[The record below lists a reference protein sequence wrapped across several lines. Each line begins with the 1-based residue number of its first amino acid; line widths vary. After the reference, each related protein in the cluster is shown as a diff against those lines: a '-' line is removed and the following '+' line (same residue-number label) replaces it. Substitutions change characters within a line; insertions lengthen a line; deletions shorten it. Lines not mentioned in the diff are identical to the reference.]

1 MNMRQILII
10 GLLILAFVTPS
21 WSQKVVNFS
30 TDKEE
35 FIKQLSGLFN
45 EQKKGS
51 GKEIIEKQLEPI
63 WIKNPAFSADQEK
76 KIIETLDLMLDLK
89 VKVFPDFE
97 KYVLCLIAINEKAIP
112 TPQFMPWHQV
122 IQSILT
128 DKKNKRHITNFL
140 ETSLDF
146 FTDQSIYVSEAVSWK
161 AQSGNYTFKMDSVP
175 HIDFENIKL
184 LCISKGDSS
193 IIHNTTGTFYPA
205 SYRFLGKGGKVN
217 WKRAGLDENS
227 TYAEVK
233 KYTIKIKTSSY
244 IADSVTFY
252 TTYFNKPLLGKLT
265 EKIIAGKD
273 AESASYPKFESY
285 SQRFEIENIVP
296 GIHYA
301 GGFTMSGAKFNASGT
316 PENPAKL
323 IFTKDNK
330 PFLIVNSLFFEL
342 RPDRY
347 ISSHASVK
355 FIVDKDSITHP
366 DLNMNFTIK
375 TRELTMDRTELGL
388 SKSPYADTY
397 HNTDLYFESLRW
409 IIDEPMIYFGPSK
422 GSTLKNAAF
431 ESNTFFSK
439 KRFTALMGI
448 SSTNPLHEIEQSF
461 KKLGTKQMT
470 TQQLA
475 QLTRYAEEEWH
486 LVVIDLSNKGFLMYD
501 IDKRIIKPQPKMYNY
516 ILNYEGR
523 KDYDILQFNS
533 EVNRGENAIWNL
545 TNNDMNLKG
554 IQMFYISDSQ
564 KVAVY
569 PKKQELLLKKNRNLV
584 FDGIVKAGNLE
595 FMGSNYYFDYEK
607 FQVEMNKIDSCQIYI
622 NDESQPRDQYGEY
635 PKIKIK
641 SKIKD
646 ITGVLYI
653 DAPTNKSGANSK
665 KYPNYPYVTT
675 TKNSFVD
682 WESYRIEN
690 GRYPKDKFYYKLDPF
705 TLDSLDNF
713 KTSNVKFNG
722 LLVSAGI
729 FEDIPEPLI
738 LMDDNSLGFKR
749 STGVAGY
756 PAYRGFSNVV
766 ADLTLNY
773 SGLQGKGKLTYL
785 TSKTE
790 SDAFVFLPDETKG
803 KTTSYTLAEKAT
815 KPEVPKTSVAVAQI
829 NYFPKQERLMITTLD
844 EPMVFF
850 EKEATFKGAT
860 TLKPEG
866 LSGKGKMEFYGAT
879 LASDHFKYDR
889 RKINA
894 DTSALTIAGK
904 DLSNALA
911 FSTDNVQ
918 AKVDFDKNVGH
929 FISNTGENK
938 ITFPTNQYVC
948 FMDEFTWYMKQDE
961 LEMKSSREA
970 NADVVINAEERK
982 RYSNFYSI
990 AAGQDSLNFLA
1001 PRAKFDLAK
1010 NILTCTRINHIV
1022 VGDAKIVPDSGKV
1035 VIEKF
1040 ANMRKLYRAQILTN
1054 IVTQYHSMF
1063 NAELKIEGRRKF
1075 NGFADMNYTDENGQN
1090 QLIHVAEVKLDTS
1103 YSTIAKGV
1111 INEDQGFHLSPQFA
1125 FYGKYNLNANQ
1136 KHLHFDGGVKLEHT
1150 CENLE
1155 KSYFKF
1161 SAPIDPLDIYI
1172 PVDTLVKDIAS
1183 VKLGVGMMTK
1193 TTSPQQVYPA
1203 FLSPKMSASDT
1214 PLMEASGFLH
1224 YDKNTKKYLIGSKPK
1239 ILQPKL
1245 PGNLIELAGNNCDVS
1260 ADGQFDFHARTGLVK
1275 LQNYGKGQLKK
1286 ADGSLSL
1293 QTASILTF
1301 PMDESAMKKIAEN
1314 LEKATDLPSLDV
1326 STTQFEK
1333 SLAEV
1338 IGVERSDRLITEMSL
1353 SGQMKKIPEEMQKTF
1368 VFADLKWVWDVN
1380 SETFHTTGP
1389 IGIASMDKKQIFKYV
1404 TGKIEI
1410 EKRKTADVM
1419 RVYIE
1424 IDRGTWYY
1432 FEYKLGAMTVISG
1445 DTDFN
1450 KIITDIK
1457 DDKKKFEEGKEKYL
1471 YQLLLTKKK
1480 RDDFR
1485 SRFPEDF
1492 PQ

>member
-1 MNMRQILII
+1 MRILSIIALFI
-10 GLLILAFVTPS
+10 GLCVNTVSA
-21 WSQKVVNFS
+21 QKVVNFS

-45 EQKKGS
+45 EQRKGS
-51 GKEIIEKQLEPI
+51 GKEIIEKQFEPL
-63 WIKNPAFSADQEK
+63 WVKNPAFSADQEK

-89 VKVFPDFE
+89 VKIFPDFE
-97 KYVLCLIAINEKAIP
+97 KYILCLVAMHDKAIP
-112 TPQFMPWHQV
+112 APQFMPWHQV
-122 IQSILT
+122 IYSILT
-128 DKKNKRHITNFL
+128 DKKNKRHISIFL

-146 FTDQSIYVSEAVSWK
+146 FQEQAIYTSEAVSWK
-161 AQSGNYTFKMDSVP
+161 AQNGTYTFKMDSVP
-175 HIDFENIKL
+175 HIDFENVKL

-193 IIHNTTGTFYPA
+193 VIHHTKGSFYVASSRFVGNGGT
-205 SYRFLGKGGKVN
+205 VN
-217 WKRAGLDENS
+217 WKRAGLEENS
-227 TYAEVK
+227 TYAEIK
-233 KYTIKIKTSSY
+233 KYTIKTKTTSY

-252 TTYFNKPLLGKLT
+252 TTYFNKPLVGRLT

-273 AESASYPKFESY
+273 AESANYPKFESY

-316 PENPAKL
+316 IENPAKL
-323 IFTKDNK
+323 IFTKENK
-330 PFLIVNSLFFEL
+330 PFLIITGLFFEL
-342 RPDRY
+342 KPERY
-347 ISSHASVK
+347 IANHVKVK
-355 FIVDKDSITHP
+355 FLVEQDSITHP

-375 TRELTMDRTELGL
+375 SRELTLNRTELGL

-397 HNTDLYFESLRW
+397 HNTDLYFESMLW
-409 IIDEPMIYFGPSK
+409 MIDDPMIYFGPAK
-422 GSTLKNAAF
+422 GSTMKTAAF

-461 KKLGTKQMT
+461 KKLGAKQMT
-470 TQQLA
+470 TRQLA
-475 QLTRYAEEEWH
+475 ELTRYAEEEWH
-486 LVVIDLSNKGFLMYD
+486 LVIIDLSNKGFLLYD
-501 IDKRIIKPQPKMYNY
+501 IDNRIIKPLPKMYNY

-533 EVNRGENAIWNL
+533 EVSRGENAIWNL
-545 TNNDMNLKG
+545 TNNDINLKG

-569 PKKQELLLKKNRNLV
+569 PRKQELLLKKNRNLV
-584 FDGIVKAGNLE
+584 FDGILKAGNLE

-607 FQVEMNKIDSCQIYI
+607 FHVEMNKIDSCQIYI
-622 NDESQPRDQYGEY
+622 NDESQAKDQYGEY

-641 SKIKD
+641 SKIKN

-653 DAPTNKSGANSK
+653 DAPSNKSGANSK
-665 KYPNYPYVTT
+665 KYPHYPYVTT

-682 WESYRIEN
+682 WESHRIQN
-690 GRYPKDKFYYKLDPF
+690 GRYPKDKFYYNLDPF

-713 KTSNVKFNG
+713 RTSNVKFNG
-722 LLVSAGI
+722 VLVSAGI
-729 FEDIPEPLI
+729 FEDINEPLI

-803 KTTSYTLAEKAT
+803 KTTSYTLTEKAT

-866 LSGKGKMEFYGAT
+866 LSGKGKMDFYNAT
-879 LASDHFKYDR
+879 LTSDHFKYDR

-894 DTSALTIAGK
+894 DTSSLAIAGK
-904 DLSNALA
+904 DMSNALS

-918 AKVDFDKNVGH
+918 AKVDFDKNMGH

-948 FMDEFTWYMKQDE
+948 FMDEFTWYMKQDQ
-961 LEMKSSREA
+961 LEMKSSRDA

-1010 NILTCTRINHIV
+1010 NIITCSKINHIV
-1022 VGDAKIVPDSGKV
+1022 VADAKIIPDSGMV

-1040 ANMRKLYRAQILTN
+1040 ANMRKLYRAQIVTN

-1063 NAELKIEGRRKF
+1063 NAELKIEGRRKY
-1075 NGFADMNYTDENGQN
+1075 NGFADMNYTDENGQT
-1090 QLIHVAEVKLDTS
+1090 QLIHVAEVKLDTA
-1103 YSTIAKGV
+1103 YTTVAKGV

-1136 KHLHFDGGVKLEHT
+1136 KHLFFDGGVKLEHS

-1161 SAPIDPLDIYI
+1161 ASPIDPLDIFI
-1172 PVDTLVKDIAS
+1172 PVDTVVKDIAS
-1183 VKLGVGMMTK
+1183 VKLGVGMMIK
-1193 TTSPQQVYPA
+1193 TTSPQQMYPA
-1203 FLSPKMSASDT
+1203 FLSPKMSSSDT

-1224 YDKNTKKYLIGSKPK
+1224 YDKNTKKFYIGSKPK
-1239 ILQPKL
+1239 IIQPKL
-1245 PGNLIELAGNNCDVS
+1245 PGNLIELVGNTCDVN
-1260 ADGQFDFHARTGLVK
+1260 ADGKFDFHARTGLVK
-1275 LQNYGKGQLKK
+1275 LSNYGKGQLKK
-1286 ADGSLSL
+1286 ADNSLSL

-1301 PMDESAMKKIAEN
+1301 PMDEGAMKLIAEN
-1314 LEKATDLPSLDV
+1314 LEKNTDLPAIDV
-1326 STTQFEK
+1326 TTTQFEK

-1338 IGVERSDRLITEMSL
+1338 LGVEKSDRIITEMSL
-1353 SGQMKKIPEEMQKTF
+1353 SGQLKKIPEELQKTL

-1389 IGIASMDKKQIFKYV
+1389 IGIASMDKKQVFKYV
-1404 TGKIEI
+1404 TGKIEV
-1410 EKRKTADVM
+1410 EKRKTADVL
-1419 RVYIE
+1419 RLYIE
-1424 IDRGTWYY
+1424 IDRSTWYY
-1432 FEYKLGAMTVISG
+1432 FEYKLGAMTVISA
-1445 DTDFN
+1445 DADFN
-1450 KIITDIK
+1450 KILTEIK
-1457 DDKKKFEEGKEKYL
+1457 DDKKKFEEGKEKYQ

-1485 SRFPEDF
+1485 SRFPDDF